1 MNNLNLKP
9 TGSKII
15 SENYPY
21 GFREKT
27 TKTDYLEFSPKHGFR
42 HCSTTVNPKTG
53 RVNNPKKSTYYD
65 VMLLATDE
73 NGHCKTVTFNFYD
86 SKAKDQTIKFLSED
100 QNFNLFTTEE
110 IKFIYSTFIMYLKA
124 DIKAKCIYTGAKFDD
139 LKPFYDNQI
148 KELFKGFKNPE
159 LNIFKNISFDWEGIE
174 SCSIKGYN
182 PFVKSEPVSIFE
194 LMNK

>member
-1 MNNLNLKP
+1 MQNLILKP
-9 TGSKII
+9 TTAKVV

-53 RVNNPKKSTYYD
+53 RVNNPKKSTYYEI
-65 VMLLATDE
+65 MLLGIDE
-73 NGHCKTVTFNFYD
+73 VGHCKTLVLDFYD
-86 SKAKDQTIKFLSED
+86 NERKDRSIKFLSED
-100 QNFNLFTTEE
+100 QNFNLFTIEQM
-110 IKFIYSTFIMYLKA
+110 KFIYSTFIMYLKA

-148 KELFKGFKNPE
+148 KEIFKGFNNPE
-159 LNIFKNISFDWEGIE
+159 LNIFKNISFDWKGIE
-174 SCSIKGYN
+174 NCSIKGFN
-182 PFVKSEPVSIFE
+182 PFVTSEPVNIFE
-194 LMNK
+194 L